1 MRADAKN
8 LEAISRAIDQHN
20 ASCPWPASEIR
31 MNPFEV
37 ERLGWDQV
45 RGLPVTGDPSVGTG
59 RFVVVCS
66 RDGDSGGV
74 ESEEEAVDA
83 IGAAIGGGPT
93 GPEGPQ
99 TSFQKFS
106 PRSSSQPWTST
117 FRRKSSPVQTRTPM
131 MIRIAPPMPMM
142 IP

>member
-66 RDGDSGGV
+66 RDGDSEGV
-74 ESEEEAVDA
+74 ESEEEVVDA
-83 IGAAIGGGPT
+83 VGAAIGGGAD
-93 GPEGPQ
+93 
-99 TSFQKFS
+99 
-106 PRSSSQPWTST
+106 RS
-117 FRRKSSPVQTRTPM
+117 
-131 MIRIAPPMPMM
+131 
-142 IP
+142 